1 MVSRGINQLKNIR
14 LYFCDFG
21 GSSTGVR
28 DFLKSNEL
36 ANFVTKNEHLNI
48 EVFLKRGNHPYMS
61 STYING
67 YVKDQPLRNMEE
79 VEVMDEFV
87 KFNNALGRKALL
99 HNSIKVVGAK
109 KSIQGV
115 WHDNMW
121 SQYPKHTLEIQR
133 EVPSQIVEPEQ
144 PVEVKDRKV
153 RPHILT
159 SYARKKFPIP
169 EYNKT
174 F

>member
-1 MVSRGINQLKNIR
+1 MVSRGVNQLKNIR

-28 DFLKSNEL
+28 DFLKSEEL
-36 ANFVTKNEHLNI
+36 VNFVTKNESLKV
-48 EVFLKRGNHPYMS
+48 EVYLKRGNHPYMS

-67 YVKDQPLRNMEE
+67 YVKDQPLRNMQGE
-79 VEVMDEFV
+79 EVMDEFV
-87 KFNNALGRKALL
+87 KFNNAIGRKALL
-99 HNSIKVVGAK
+99 HNSIKVVGNK
-109 KSIQGV
+109 KSIQGM
-115 WHDNMW
+115 WRDNMW
-121 SQYPKHTLEIQR
+121 TQYPKHTLEVQR
-133 EVPSQIVEPEQ
+133 EVPHKIVEAEQ
-144 PVEVKDRKV
+144 PVEVKDKIV